1 MSGAVGRVKVPVH
14 TSRDPQSLSVRHLKG
29 IGEALAGRLAR
40 LNIHTLQDLWFHLPL
55 RYLDR
60 TCITPMGELS
70 MNSSVVIQ
78 GWVHSAQ
85 VQQGRRRSLVVV
97 LNDDSGQAVL
107 RFYHFTHQ
115 QVGRFTPGTPIRCY
129 GDPRLG
135 VSGLEF
141 YHPELEWLE
150 DAEDLP
156 DLQQTL
162 TPIYPLTEGVSQ
174 SRMRQIMTHAL
185 TLLPQY
191 PPEELLSDEI
201 NRAFGVAN
209 LAQAL
214 QFVHSPPLDAQVP
227 LLLAG
232 THPFQQRLAF
242 EELLAHN
249 LAVQQSRSYAKAEV
263 APVIAPDGTLSRSLL
278 QALPFALTAAQERVI
293 DDIRRDLGKP
303 SPMLR
308 MVQGDVGSG
317 KTLVAAVA
325 CALAVEAGLQVAIV
339 APTEILAE
347 QHKANF
353 TRWFAPL
360 GIDVGWL
367 AGKLSAGQKRTATA
381 AIAQGEFP
389 IVVGTH
395 ALFEEQV
402 RFARLGLVI
411 IDEQHR
417 FGVAQRLSL
426 RTKNPDACFPHQL
439 VMTAT
444 PIPRTLA
451 MTFYSDLDL
460 SIIDA
465 LPPGR
470 TPINTVLINQTKRA
484 TVVERIDTACQAGK
498 QAYWVCTLVE
508 ESETLAAS
516 AAAVTAEQLQA
527 LLPHLRIG
535 LVHGRLKSREKE
547 AVMAAFKAGEL
558 HLLVATT
565 VIEVGVDVPNASLM
579 VIENPERLGL
589 AQLHQLRGRVG
600 RGSVASHCVLLYADP
615 LSRQGRERLEVMRAS
630 SDGFVIA
637 EKDLALRGPGEL
649 LGTRQTGALQ
659 FRIAQ
664 LQRDS
669 QLLDWVQDCVPKLFG
684 SSTEQKLIG
693 RWFAAQQGFV
703 NA

>member
-1 MSGAVGRVKVPVH
+1 MASRPALLSRARGDGGSGAIA
-14 TSRDPQSLSVRHLKG
+14 VRGLKG
-29 IGEALAGRLAR
+29 VGDAMAGRLAK
-40 LNIHTLQDLWFHLPL
+40 LGIYSLQDLWFHLPL

-60 TCITPMGELS
+60 TQITPMGELAL
-70 MNSSVVIQ
+70 NSSVVIQ

-97 LNDDSGQAVL
+97 LEDDSGQAVL
-107 RFYHFTHQ
+107 RFYHFTAQ
-115 QVGRFTPGTPIRCY
+115 QLQRFSPGTALRCY

-141 YHPELEWLE
+141 YHPELEWLA
-150 DAEDLP
+150 DAEELP
-156 DLQQTL
+156 DLEQTL
-162 TPIYPLTEGVSQ
+162 TPIYPLTEGISQ
-174 SRMRQIMTHAL
+174 NRMRQIMAAGLAL
-185 TLLPQY
+185 LEQY
-191 PPEELLSDEI
+191 PPEELLAADI
-201 NRAFGVAN
+201 NQRFGVQN

-214 QFVHSPPLDAQVP
+214 RFVHCPPIEAQVP
-227 LLLAG
+227 ALLAG
-232 THPFQQRLAF
+232 THPYQQRLAF

-249 LAVQQSRSYAKAEV
+249 LAIWQSRLQAKHEQ
-263 APVIAPDGTLSRSLL
+263 APVIAPPGMLARQLL
-278 QALPFALTAAQERVI
+278 HGLPFALTQAQERVS
-293 DDIRRDLGKP
+293 DEIRRDMAQNA
-303 SPMLR
+303 PMLR

-317 KTLVAAVA
+317 KTLVAAMA
-325 CALAVEAGLQVAIV
+325 CAQAVEAGFQVVIV

-353 TRWFAPL
+353 ARWFEPL
-360 GIDVGWL
+360 GVSVGWL
-367 AGKLSAGQKRTATA
+367 AGKLSAGQKRSASEL
-381 AIAQGEFP
+381 IASGALQ

-395 ALFEEQV
+395 ALFEEHV
-402 RFARLGLVI
+402 VFKRLGLVI

-426 RTKNPDACFPHQL
+426 RGKNPDGAFPHQL

-451 MTFYSDLDL
+451 MTQYSDLDL

-470 TPINTVLINQTKRA
+470 TPINTVLINQTKRPA
-484 TVVERIDTACQAGK
+484 VIERVRAQCEEGR

-516 AAAVTAEQLQA
+516 AAEATASQLQA
-527 LLPHLRIG
+527 ALPQLRIG

-547 AVMAAFKAGEL
+547 AVMAAFKTGEL

-615 LSRQGRERLEVMRAS
+615 LSRNGRERLEVMRAS

-669 QLLDWVQDCVPKLFG
+669 GLLEWVQATVAQVAGTPV
-684 SSTEQKLIG
+684 EQRLIQ
-693 RWFAAQQGFV
+693 RWFARQQGFV